1 MATRRSSRSS
11 RSKSAAE
18 APAAATTTTLEP
30 KDLARFLGLPD
41 NSDERFAD
49 FLSAGMTEADAFIG
63 QPVPAGSQSHT
74 YRQGVLHLAAKF
86 YAAGSVKVE
95 QPTDLPP
102 VCRYFFELVRCELS
116 SPSK

>member
-1 MATRRSSRSS
+1 MATRRSSRSKPA
-11 RSKSAAE
+11 SKTSSAAS
-18 APAAATTTTLEP
+18 AATTLKP

-41 NSDERFAD
+41 NSDKRLSD

-63 QPVPAGSQSHT
+63 QTVTAGSQSHI

-86 YAAGSVKVE
+86 YAVGSVKIE
-95 QPTDLPP
+95 QPTDIPP
-102 VCRYFFELVRCELS
+102 VCRYFFELVRRELS